1 MFVVRWVCG
10 EQTFDDRPA
19 AVGVWGVASLMAIA
33 PLPDRELLD
42 ALTATRPPL
51 RLLSIP
57 GEGGRAADRGADI
70 PRSDR
75 VGAPRQR
82 WSVGRR
88 ARLRRTAMF
97 VVLAG
102 LVGALAV
109 PVSALAG
116 TGAAPSPSLA
126 QGSTYIVQPGDTLW
140 SIATRLDP
148 TGDPRSMIGRLAA
161 ETGSETV
168 VVGEHIRLP

>member
-1 MFVVRWVCG
+1 MFVVRCVRG

-19 AVGVWGVASLMAIA
+19 VVGVWGVGLMAIA

-42 ALTATRPPL
+42 SLTATRPPL

-57 GEGGRAADRGADI
+57 GESGRAADRGANI
-70 PRSDR
+70 PRIDR
-75 VGAPRQR
+75 AAAPRRR
-82 WSVGRR
+82 WSPGRR
-88 ARLRRTAMF
+88 ARLRRTAMI

-102 LVGALAV
+102 LVGGLAV

-116 TGAAPSPSLA
+116 TGATPSSPLAP
-126 QGSTYIVQPGDTLW
+126 GSTYVVQPGDTLW

-148 TGDPRSMIGRLAA
+148 TGDPRSIVGRLAA

-168 VVGEHIRLP
+168 VVGEHIALP